1 MQVGGSRHHARAEAV
16 IDARVDDLDVSAA
29 HAGAFARERTQL
41 RQVGG
46 EDVEGVV
53 PRTVID
59 EDQAVTLA
67 QLGGD
72 RASGP
77 QGQGRVL
84 PVNEDDAG
92 AAPRGFV
99 LFSRAGGVCPGRSLG
114 ARQRLVEAGVGGC

>member
-1 MQVGGSRHHARAEAV
+1 MQVGGSRHHARTEAV

-29 HAGAFARERTQL
+29 HTGAFARERTQL

-72 RASGP
+72 RAGGP

-92 AAPRGFV
+92 AAPRGSD
-99 LFSRAGGVCPGRSLG
+99 LFSRAGGVRPGVHWVPAS
-114 ARQRLVEAGVGGC
+114 VS